1 MTWLE
6 LGKNIVKYKVAA
18 LIFLALS
25 TLFMGYFAI
34 QVKLSYEFT
43 KAIPEDN
50 PKFVIY
56 KNFVK
61 KYGVDGTTMVVGFQT
76 DSYFTRGI
84 FNQVD
89 ELQKQIKAIPGVT
102 EVVSV
107 PNAYT
112 IIKDSVASKFLPHKI
127 FNAPYTSDSALA
139 ADSAILESLPF
150 YKNLMYNPSSHA
162 YIMAIS
168 FLPDS
173 INSAARSA
181 IIKNLQSKLNGFA
194 SKTKLAV
201 HISGLPY
208 IRTILADRIKKEML
222 WFLIGSLLL
231 SAVTLF
237 LFFRSISATLLS
249 LSVVIMGV
257 IWSFGT
263 MVLLGQKITLLTALI
278 PPLIVVIGIPN
289 CIYFLNKYHTSYKE
303 SRNKQEAI
311 EQMVG
316 RMGIVTLF
324 CNITAAIGFF
334 VFAFTKS
341 PLLKEFGWVS
351 GLNIMALF
359 LISLLFIPPVLTYL
373 PPPSTKHV
381 KYLENKF
388 LERVLVKIER
398 WTFQH
403 TKWVFAITS
412 VLVVIS
418 IMGLMRIKKEA
429 FIVDDLPKQDTLYTD
444 LKWFEKEG
452 GGVMPLEILI
462 DTKKKNG
469 LVRSVKPLEAI
480 NELHQYLA
488 QQPELGKPLGL
499 LEGIKFAKQAFYD
512 GDSNAYSVPTGTEMA
527 FMAPYLE
534 SGKQKTAANIST
546 TSTNNNNTNSTNTSP
561 TQLLSKFIDSAKRE
575 TRVSVNMKDIGSAQL
590 PFFLQR
596 LDSATNAIFDTSKYK
611 VEITGTSVTFLEGSN
626 FIIRGLSESI
636 FWAFLLIAFCM
647 IFLFRSFP
655 ILMCSLVPNIVP
667 LLITAGLMGWVG
679 ISLKPST
686 VLVFSVALGIAIDVT
701 IRFLVNYKQ
710 ELPRIQNN
718 VHETLIQ
725 TIKHTGISIIY
736 TSLVLVAGF
745 VIFCFSDFG
754 GTKAL
759 GWLTSLTL
767 VVSTFTNLIL
777 LPALIKTF
785 IKQR

>member
-1 MTWLE
+1 MTWLQ

-18 LIFLALS
+18 LTFLALS
-25 TLFMGYFAI
+25 TLVMGYFAI

-56 KNFVK
+56 QDFVK
-61 KYGVDGTTMVVGFQT
+61 KFGVDGTTMVVGFQT
-76 DSYFTRGI
+76 DSFFTAGL
-84 FNQVD
+84 FNQVAD
-89 ELQKQIKAIPGVT
+89 LQKDIKTIAGVT
-102 EVVSV
+102 EVLSV

-112 IIKDSVASKFLPHKI
+112 IVKDSAASKFLPHKI
-127 FNAPYTSDSALA
+127 FNAPYTSDSTLA
-139 ADSAILESLPF
+139 ADKVILENLPF

-173 INSAARSA
+173 INSGARSA
-181 IIKNLQSKLNGFA
+181 IIKNLQSKLDGFA

-231 SAVTLF
+231 SAITLF

-249 LSVVIMGV
+249 LSVVVMGV

-289 CIYFLNKYHTSYKE
+289 CIYFLNKYHTSYKAT
-303 SRNKQEAI
+303 NHKQEAI

-316 RMGIVTLF
+316 RMGVVTLF

-388 LERVLVKIER
+388 LERVLLKIER

-412 VLVVIS
+412 ILVVVS

-429 FIVDDLPKQDTLYTD
+429 FIVDDLPKKDTLYTD
-444 LKWFEKEG
+444 LKWFEKEA
-452 GGVMPLEILI
+452 GGVMPLEIII

-469 LVRSVKPLEAI
+469 LVRSIKPLEAI
-480 NELHQYLA
+480 DELHQYLE

-512 GDSNAYSVPTGTEMA
+512 GDSNAYTVPTGTEMA
-527 FMAPYLE
+527 FMAPYLKTD
-534 SGKQKTAANIST
+534 SQKTST
-546 TSTNNNNTNSTNTSP
+546 AIGTSP

-575 TRVSVNMKDIGSAQL
+575 SRVSVNMKDIGSAQL

-596 LDSATNAIFDTSKYK
+596 LDSATKAIFDTSKYK
-611 VEITGTSVTFLEGSN
+611 VEITGSSVTFLEGSN
-626 FIIRGLSESI
+626 FIVRGLGESI
-636 FWAFLLIAFCM
+636 FWAFLLIAICM

-710 ELPRIQNN
+710 ELPRLNNN
-718 VHETLIQ
+718 VHATLIQ

>member
-1 MTWLE
+1 MTWLQ

-18 LIFLALS
+18 LTFLALS

-56 KNFVK
+56 QDFVK
-61 KYGVDGTTMVVGFQT
+61 KFGVDGTTMVVGFQT
-76 DSYFTRGI
+76 DSFFTAGI
-84 FNQVD
+84 FNQVAD
-89 ELQKQIKAIPGVT
+89 LQKDIKTIPGVT
-102 EVVSV
+102 EVLSV

-112 IIKDSVASKFLPHKI
+112 IVKDSAASKFLPHKI

-139 ADSAILESLPF
+139 ADRAVLESLPF

-173 INSAARSA
+173 INSGARSA
-181 IIKNLQSKLNGFA
+181 IIKNLQSKLDGFS

-231 SAVTLF
+231 SAITLF
-237 LFFRSISATLLS
+237 LFFRSISATFLS
-249 LSVVIMGV
+249 LSVVVMGV

-289 CIYFLNKYHTSYKE
+289 CIYFLNKYHTSYKAT
-303 SRNKQEAI
+303 NHKQEAI

-316 RMGIVTLF
+316 RMGVVTLF

-388 LERVLVKIER
+388 LERVLLKIER

-412 VLVVIS
+412 ILVVVS

-429 FIVDDLPKQDTLYTD
+429 FIVDDLPKKDTLYTD
-444 LKWFEKEG
+444 LKWFEKEA
-452 GGVMPLEILI
+452 GGVMPLEIII

-469 LVRSVKPLEAI
+469 LVRSIKPLEAI
-480 NELHQYLA
+480 DELHQYLE

-512 GDSNAYSVPTGTEMA
+512 GDSNAYTVPTGTEMA
-527 FMAPYLE
+527 FMAPYLKTD
-534 SGKQKTAANIST
+534 SQKTST
-546 TSTNNNNTNSTNTSP
+546 AIGTSP

-575 TRVSVNMKDIGSAQL
+575 SRVSVNMKDIGSAQL

-596 LDSATNAIFDTSKYK
+596 LDSATKAIFDTSKYK
-611 VEITGTSVTFLEGSN
+611 VEITGSSVTFLEGSN
-626 FIIRGLSESI
+626 FIVRGLGESI
-636 FWAFLLIAFCM
+636 FWAFLLIAICM

-710 ELPRIQNN
+710 ELPRLNNN
-718 VHETLIQ
+718 VHATLIQ

>member
-1 MTWLE
+1 
-6 LGKNIVKYKVAA
+6 
-18 LIFLALS
+18 
-25 TLFMGYFAI
+25 MGYFAI

-56 KNFVK
+56 QDFVK
-61 KYGVDGTTMVVGFQT
+61 KFGVDGTTMVVGFQT
-76 DSYFTRGI
+76 DSFFTAGI
-84 FNQVD
+84 FNQVAD
-89 ELQKQIKAIPGVT
+89 LQKDIKTIPGVT
-102 EVVSV
+102 EVLSV

-112 IIKDSVASKFLPHKI
+112 IVKDSAASKFLPHKI

-139 ADSAILESLPF
+139 ADRAVLESLPF
-150 YKNLMYNPSSHA
+150 YKNLMYNPSTHA

-173 INSAARSA
+173 INSGARSA
-181 IIKNLQSKLNGFA
+181 IIKNLQSKLDGFA

-231 SAVTLF
+231 SAITLF

-249 LSVVIMGV
+249 LSVVVMGV

-289 CIYFLNKYHTSYKE
+289 CIYFLNKYHTSYKAT
-303 SRNKQEAI
+303 NHKQEAI

-316 RMGIVTLF
+316 RMGVVTLF

-388 LERVLVKIER
+388 LERVLLKIER

-412 VLVVIS
+412 ILVVVS

-429 FIVDDLPKQDTLYTD
+429 FIVDDLPKKDTLYTD
-444 LKWFEKEG
+444 LKWFEKEA
-452 GGVMPLEILI
+452 GGVMPLEIII

-469 LVRSVKPLEAI
+469 LVRSIKPLEAI
-480 NELHQYLA
+480 DELHQYLE

-512 GDSNAYSVPTGTEMA
+512 GDSNAYTVPTGTEMA
-527 FMAPYLE
+527 FMAPYLKTD
-534 SGKQKTAANIST
+534 SQKTST
-546 TSTNNNNTNSTNTSP
+546 AIGTSP

-575 TRVSVNMKDIGSAQL
+575 SRVSVNMKDIGSAQL

-596 LDSATNAIFDTSKYK
+596 LDSATKAIFDTSKYK
-611 VEITGTSVTFLEGSN
+611 VEITGSSVTFLEGSN
-626 FIIRGLSESI
+626 FIVRGLGESI
-636 FWAFLLIAFCM
+636 FWAFLLIAICM

-710 ELPRIQNN
+710 ELPRLNNN
-718 VHETLIQ
+718 VHATLIQ

>member
-1 MTWLE
+1 MTWLQ

-18 LIFLALS
+18 LTFLALS

-56 KNFVK
+56 QDFVK
-61 KYGVDGTTMVVGFQT
+61 KFGVDGTTMVVGFQT
-76 DSYFTRGI
+76 DSFFTAGI
-84 FNQVD
+84 FNQVAD
-89 ELQKQIKAIPGVT
+89 LQKDIKTIPGVT
-102 EVVSV
+102 EVLSV

-112 IIKDSVASKFLPHKI
+112 IVKDSAASKFLPHKI

-139 ADSAILESLPF
+139 ADRAVLESLPF

-173 INSAARSA
+173 INSGARSA
-181 IIKNLQSKLNGFA
+181 IIKNLQSKLDGFA

-231 SAVTLF
+231 SAITLF
-237 LFFRSISATLLS
+237 LFFRSISATFLS
-249 LSVVIMGV
+249 LSVVVMGV

-289 CIYFLNKYHTSYKE
+289 CIYFLNKYHTSYKAT
-303 SRNKQEAI
+303 NHKQEAI

-316 RMGIVTLF
+316 RMGVVTLF

-388 LERVLVKIER
+388 LERVLLKIER

-412 VLVVIS
+412 ILVVVS

-429 FIVDDLPKQDTLYTD
+429 FIVDDLPKKDTLYTD
-444 LKWFEKEG
+444 LKWFEKEA
-452 GGVMPLEILI
+452 GGVMPLEIII

-469 LVRSVKPLEAI
+469 LVRSIKPLEAI
-480 NELHQYLA
+480 DELHQYLE

-512 GDSNAYSVPTGTEMA
+512 GDSNAYTVPTGTEMA
-527 FMAPYLE
+527 FMAPYLKTD
-534 SGKQKTAANIST
+534 SQKTST
-546 TSTNNNNTNSTNTSP
+546 ATGTSP

-575 TRVSVNMKDIGSAQL
+575 SRVSVNMKDIGSAQL

-596 LDSATNAIFDTSKYK
+596 LDSATKAIFDTSKYK
-611 VEITGTSVTFLEGSN
+611 VEITGSSVTFLEGSN
-626 FIIRGLSESI
+626 FIVRGLGESI
-636 FWAFLLIAFCM
+636 FWAFLLIAICM

-710 ELPRIQNN
+710 ELPRLNNN
-718 VHETLIQ
+718 VHATLIQ

>member
-1 MTWLE
+1 MTWLQ

-18 LIFLALS
+18 LTFLALS
-25 TLFMGYFAI
+25 TLVMGYFAI

-56 KNFVK
+56 QDFVK
-61 KYGVDGTTMVVGFQT
+61 KFGVDGTTMVVGFQT
-76 DSYFTRGI
+76 DSFFTAGI
-84 FNQVD
+84 FNQVAD
-89 ELQKQIKAIPGVT
+89 LQKDIKTIPGVT
-102 EVVSV
+102 EVLSV

-112 IIKDSVASKFLPHKI
+112 IVKDSAASKFLPHKI

-139 ADSAILESLPF
+139 ADRAVLESLPF
-150 YKNLMYNPSSHA
+150 YKNLMYNPSTHA

-173 INSAARSA
+173 INSGARSA
-181 IIKNLQSKLNGFA
+181 IIKNLQSKLDGFA

-231 SAVTLF
+231 SAITLF
-237 LFFRSISATLLS
+237 LFFRSISATFLS
-249 LSVVIMGV
+249 LSVVVMGV

-289 CIYFLNKYHTSYKE
+289 CIYFLNKYHTSYKAT
-303 SRNKQEAI
+303 NHKQEAI

-316 RMGIVTLF
+316 RMGVVTLF

-388 LERVLVKIER
+388 LERVLLKIER

-412 VLVVIS
+412 ILVVVS
-418 IMGLMRIKKEA
+418 VMGLMRIKKEA
-429 FIVDDLPKQDTLYTD
+429 FIVDDLPKKDTLYTD
-444 LKWFEKEG
+444 LKWFEKEA
-452 GGVMPLEILI
+452 GGVMPLEIII

-469 LVRSVKPLEAI
+469 LVRSIKPLEAI
-480 NELHQYLA
+480 DELHQYLE

-512 GDSNAYSVPTGTEMA
+512 GDSNAYTVPTGTEMA
-527 FMAPYLE
+527 FMAPYLKTD
-534 SGKQKTAANIST
+534 SQKTST
-546 TSTNNNNTNSTNTSP
+546 AIGTSP

-575 TRVSVNMKDIGSAQL
+575 SRVSVNMKDIGSAQL

-596 LDSATNAIFDTSKYK
+596 LDSATKAIFDTSKYK
-611 VEITGTSVTFLEGSN
+611 VEITGSSVTFLEGSN
-626 FIIRGLSESI
+626 FIVRGLGESI
-636 FWAFLLIAFCM
+636 FWAFLLIAICM

-710 ELPRIQNN
+710 ELPRLNNN
-718 VHETLIQ
+718 VHATLIQ

>member
-1 MTWLE
+1 MTWLQ

-18 LIFLALS
+18 LTFLALS
-25 TLFMGYFAI
+25 TLVMGYFAI

-56 KNFVK
+56 QDFVK
-61 KYGVDGTTMVVGFQT
+61 KFGVDGTTMVVGFQT
-76 DSYFTRGI
+76 DSFFTAGI
-84 FNQVD
+84 FNQVAD
-89 ELQKQIKAIPGVT
+89 LQKDIKTIPGVT
-102 EVVSV
+102 EVLSV

-112 IIKDSVASKFLPHKI
+112 IVKDSAASKFLPHKI

-139 ADSAILESLPF
+139 ADRAVLESLPF

-173 INSAARSA
+173 INSGARSA
-181 IIKNLQSKLNGFA
+181 IIKNLQSKLDGFA

-231 SAVTLF
+231 SAITLF
-237 LFFRSISATLLS
+237 LFFRSISATFLS
-249 LSVVIMGV
+249 LSVVVMGV

-289 CIYFLNKYHTSYKE
+289 CIYFLNKYHTSYKAT
-303 SRNKQEAI
+303 NHKQEAI

-316 RMGIVTLF
+316 RMGVVTLF

-388 LERVLVKIER
+388 LERVLLKIER

-412 VLVVIS
+412 ILVVVS

-429 FIVDDLPKQDTLYTD
+429 FIVDDLPKKDTLYTD
-444 LKWFEKEG
+444 LKWFEKEA
-452 GGVMPLEILI
+452 GGVMPLEIII

-469 LVRSVKPLEAI
+469 LVRSIKPLEAI
-480 NELHQYLA
+480 DELHQYLE

-512 GDSNAYSVPTGTEMA
+512 GDSNAYTVPTGTEMA
-527 FMAPYLE
+527 FMAPYLKTD
-534 SGKQKTAANIST
+534 SQKTST
-546 TSTNNNNTNSTNTSP
+546 AIGTSP

-575 TRVSVNMKDIGSAQL
+575 SRVSVNMKDIGSAQL

-596 LDSATNAIFDTSKYK
+596 LDSATKAIFDTSKYK
-611 VEITGTSVTFLEGSN
+611 VEITGSSVTFLEGSN
-626 FIIRGLSESI
+626 FIVRGLGESI
-636 FWAFLLIAFCM
+636 FWAFLLIAICM

-710 ELPRIQNN
+710 ELPRLNNN
-718 VHETLIQ
+718 VHATLIQ

>member
-1 MTWLE
+1 MTWLQ
-6 LGKNIVKYKVAA
+6 LGKNIVKYKIAA
-18 LIFLALS
+18 LSFLALS
-25 TLFMGYFAI
+25 TLVMGYFAI

-56 KNFVK
+56 KEFVK
-61 KYGVDGTTMVVGFQT
+61 KFGVDGTTMVVGFQT
-76 DSYFTRGI
+76 DSFFTTTV
-84 FNQVD
+84 FNQVAD
-89 ELQKQIKAIPGVT
+89 LQKEIKTIPGVT

-107 PNAYT
+107 PSAYT
-112 IIKDSVASKFLPHKI
+112 IIKDSASSKFIPHKI
-127 FNAPYTSDSALA
+127 FNAPYISDSALV
-139 ADSAILESLPF
+139 ADKAILESLPF

-168 FLPDS
+168 FIPDS
-173 INSAARSA
+173 INSVARSG
-181 IIKNLQSKLNGFA
+181 IIKNLQSKLDAFVAKSNL
-194 SKTKLAV
+194 KV

-208 IRTILADRIKKEML
+208 IRTILADRIKKEMQ

-231 SAVTLF
+231 SAITLF

-249 LSVVIMGV
+249 LSVVVMGV

-303 SRNKQEAI
+303 SKNKQEAI

-316 RMGIVTLF
+316 KMGIVTLF

-334 VFAFTKS
+334 VFALTKS

-359 LISLLFIPPVLTYL
+359 LISLLFIPPVLTFL
-373 PPPSTKHV
+373 PPPTTKHV

-388 LERVLVKIER
+388 LERVLIKIER
-398 WTFQH
+398 WTFKH
-403 TKWVFAITS
+403 TQWVFAITS
-412 VLVVIS
+412 ILVVVS

-429 FIVDDLPKQDTLYTD
+429 FIVDDLPKKDTLYTD
-444 LKWFEKEG
+444 LKWFEKEA
-452 GGVMPLEILI
+452 GGVMPLEIVI

-469 LVRSVKPLEAI
+469 LVRSIKPLEAI
-480 NELHQYLA
+480 DELHQYLVA
-488 QQPELGKPLGL
+488 QPELGKPLGL

-512 GDSNAYSVPTGTEMA
+512 GDANAYAVPTGTEMA
-527 FMAPYLE
+527 FMAPYLKTD
-534 SGKQKTAANIST
+534 SQKT
-546 TSTNNNNTNSTNTSP
+546 TNSAGASP

-575 TRVSVNMKDIGSAQL
+575 TRVSVNMKDIGSAEL
-590 PFFLQR
+590 PLFLYK
-596 LDSATNAIFDTSKYK
+596 LDSATKTIFDTSKYK
-611 VEITGTSVTFLEGSN
+611 VEITGSSVTFLEGSN
-626 FIIRGLSESI
+626 FIVRGLGESI
-636 FWAFLLIAFCM
+636 FWAFLLIAICM

-667 LLITAGLMGWVG
+667 LLMTAGLMGWVG

-710 ELPRIQNN
+710 ELPRLSNN